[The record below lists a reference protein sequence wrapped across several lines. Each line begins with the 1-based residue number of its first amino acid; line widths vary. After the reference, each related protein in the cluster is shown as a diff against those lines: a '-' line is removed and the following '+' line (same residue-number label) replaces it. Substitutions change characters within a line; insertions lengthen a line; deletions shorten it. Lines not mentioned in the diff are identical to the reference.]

1 MGDLFLF
8 NCNYFAKYFIEK
20 RGYDPQEKL
29 PYLFFDGEGAE
40 KIRHDYWKTVAQR
53 FEESY
58 MKQVYQLQHLSCNI
72 QQAYKKYIVNIQQIC
87 LYNTNTII
95 TSMTIKNVIKLV
107 IKLVMKLKVRRGY
120 EFEVKQKVQ
129 GYIVQEGFQ

>member
-20 RGYDPQEKL
+20 RGCIYNSE
-29 PYLFFDGEGAE
+29 YI
-40 KIRHDYWKTVAQR
+40 KIRLLMMSVNDLL
-53 FEESY
+53 
-58 MKQVYQLQHLSCNI
+58 KQKYYQLQHLSCNI

-107 IKLVMKLKVRRGY
+107 IKLVMKLKVWRGY

>member
-20 RGYDPQEKL
+20 RGCIYNSEYIKSRLLMMSVNDL
-29 PYLFFDGEGAE
+29 L
-40 KIRHDYWKTVAQR
+40 
-53 FEESY
+53 
-58 MKQVYQLQHLSCNI
+58 KQKYYQLQHLSCNI
-72 QQAYKKYIVNIQQIC
+72 QQAYKKYIVNIQKIC

-95 TSMTIKNVIKLV
+95 TSMTIKNIIKLV

>member
-1 MGDLFLF
+1 M
-8 NCNYFAKYFIEK
+8 
-20 RGYDPQEKL
+20 
-29 PYLFFDGEGAE
+29 
-40 KIRHDYWKTVAQR
+40 
-53 FEESY
+53 
-58 MKQVYQLQHLSCNI
+58 
-72 QQAYKKYIVNIQQIC
+72 IVNIQKIC

-129 GYIVQEGFQ
+129 GYIV

>member
-1 MGDLFLF
+1 MIRYFFLPDKSF
-8 NCNYFAKYFIEK
+8 LLLEFLDIHISIKYIIVHSNGFVKLCDTNKFINM
-20 RGYDPQEKL
+20 DIIIIILNKL
-29 PYLFFDGEGAE
+29 SFVSF
-40 KIRHDYWKTVAQR
+40 Q
-53 FEESY
+53 
-58 MKQVYQLQHLSCNI
+58 
-72 QQAYKKYIVNIQQIC
+72 KYIVNIQKIC

-129 GYIVQEGFQ
+129 GYIV